1 MKAQRFEYQNKDVPM
16 LKKEVFFRMLF
27 MLLFV
32 AIFVWQFVLFVF
44 SYIHG
49 NLTTIKLLAAI
60 AVLIVALLFAMVS
73 FIYGLRCLNI
83 IQKIALHGNAV
94 RTITIISSA
103 RKSSFLRLYLI
114 VTQLIAIAMIV
125 VMACTI
131 TYSVLQY
138 VYFTT
143 VSYYLPILFL
153 VAFSG
158 FNSVYHIKQEIK
170 TIQNV
175 NEFNSMF

>member
-94 RTITIISSA
+94 IFNCYPVNCNCHDCCYGLHNNIFCASIRLFYNC
-103 RKSSFLRLYLI
+103 FLL
-114 VTQLIAIAMIV
+114 
-125 VMACTI
+125 
-131 TYSVLQY
+131 
-138 VYFTT
+138 FT
-143 VSYYLPILFL
+143 
-153 VAFSG
+153 
-158 FNSVYHIKQEIK
+158 NSVFGCFFW
-170 TIQNV
+170 V
-175 NEFNSMF
+175 